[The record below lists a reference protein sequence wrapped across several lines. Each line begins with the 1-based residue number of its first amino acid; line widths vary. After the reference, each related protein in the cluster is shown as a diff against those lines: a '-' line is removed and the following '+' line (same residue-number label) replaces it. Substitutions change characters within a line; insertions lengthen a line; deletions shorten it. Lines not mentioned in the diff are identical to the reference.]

1 MRIFITVCGCLWRG
15 GSCKENG
22 LQAEL
27 PVRIIPTETWGAPSC
42 RLFAFEV
49 KD

>member
-1 MRIFITVCGCLWRG
+1 MDVAPADYVSCFKTVRKTASRQNCV
-15 GSCKENG
+15 
-22 LQAEL
+22 
-27 PVRIIPTETWGAPSC
+27 VRIVPTETWGAPSC